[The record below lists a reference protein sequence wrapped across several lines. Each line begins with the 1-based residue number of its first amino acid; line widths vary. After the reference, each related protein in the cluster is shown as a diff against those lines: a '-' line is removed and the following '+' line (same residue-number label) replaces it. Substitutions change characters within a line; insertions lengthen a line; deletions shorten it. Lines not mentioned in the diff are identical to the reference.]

1 MTSRWLALLVSN
13 LFFFIAF
20 YFKEKS
26 YLIIINR
33 TLFILISL
41 FFLSAISILYSNNSS
56 EAILFTSKLF
66 IIFFTLYNLAVCN
79 RNCDD
84 FLNYIIKFLIF
95 SLLIEVLY
103 VIGLSIIDGPSILT
117 GISMNQ
123 NISSFSILIKLPI
136 LIYYQLKNKKAFL
149 PFFILELL
157 VFLSLILLQ
166 SRASLFLL
174 SGIYLSIFLYNLREN
189 KTSILNT
196 LKLTLTILII
206 VFSSQTSSLF
216 KQNSINDLQVLNDE
230 SILLRSEYYN
240 IALNSIK
247 ENLLIGKGSGSWK
260 VESLKEFSNSVNDSI
275 IPYYVH
281 NDFVQFFYELGILGF
296 IAYLLFFISIITK
309 TISNRLITFERLY
322 LLSFFVF
329 FIDSMLNF
337 PIHRPQV
344 IITFLI
350 ISSPIIFK
358 KENYTIL
365 PKMPFILG
373 IILISSLSMFI
384 QFKEHKSLTIQDT
397 FINDSMLDKYSLE
410 LNEIKNIDVSI
421 PNLSVNTIPITSYLS
436 RYYIEYNDYESALKF
451 SEQGFMLNPHLKYTK
466 EQYLKGLLLNNEF
479 SKAVEIS
486 RLLFYQD
493 SYNEV
498 YAETY
503 LDLLFINSKLIEVE
517 ELFFNLLKSSQ
528 ENLIVKLLDYYSN
541 LTVKNLDF
549 LSEALFQSAS
559 QFPNNTTIQDLSK
572 KYLK

>member
-13 LFFFIAF
+13 LFFFVAF

-26 YLIIINR
+26 SLIMINR
-33 TLFILISL
+33 TLLFLISL
-41 FFLSAISILYSNNSS
+41 FFLSAISILYSTNSS

-79 RNCDD
+79 RNCSN
-84 FLNYIIKFLIF
+84 FFNYIIKFLIF
-95 SLLIEVLY
+95 SLFIEVVY
-103 VIGLSIIDGPSILT
+103 VIVLSIIDGHNIVT

-149 PFFILELL
+149 PFFIVELL

-174 SGIYLSIFLYNLREN
+174 LGIYASIFLYNLKKN
-189 KTSILNT
+189 KTSIINT
-196 LKLTLTILII
+196 LKLTLTIFII
-206 VFSSQTSSLF
+206 LSSSQISSLF
-216 KQNSINDLQVLNDE
+216 KQNSINEFQVLNDE

-240 IALNSIK
+240 IASNSIK
-247 ENLLIGKGSGSWK
+247 ENLFIGKGSGSWK
-260 VESLKEFSNSVNDSI
+260 VESLKEFSNSFSDII

-296 IAYLLFFISIITK
+296 IIYSLFFLSIIRK
-309 TISNRLITFERLY
+309 TINKKLITFEKLY

-329 FIDSMLNF
+329 FIDSLLNF

-344 IITFLI
+344 IIAFLI

-365 PKMPFILG
+365 PKTPFLTV
-373 IILISSLSMFI
+373 IILLSSLSMFI
-384 QFKEHKSLTIQDT
+384 QFKEHKSLTIQDIL
-397 FINDSMLDKYSLE
+397 INDSMLDKYSLE
-410 LNEIKNIDVSI
+410 LYEVKNIDASI

-436 RYYIEYNDYESALKF
+436 RYYIKYNDYESALKF
-451 SEQGFMLNPHLKYTK
+451 SEQGFMLNPHLNYTK
-466 EQYLKGLLLNNEF
+466 EQYLKALLLNNEF

-493 SYNEV
+493 LYNEV

-503 LDLLFINSKLIEVE
+503 LDLLFINSKLIELE

-528 ENLIVKLLDYYSN
+528 ENLIVKLLNYYSN

-549 LSEALFQSAS
+549 FSEALFQSAS
-559 QFPNNTTIQDLSK
+559 QFPNNTSIQDLSK
-572 KYLK
+572 NYLK

>member
-26 YLIIINR
+26 SLIIINR
-33 TLFILISL
+33 TLFFLISL
-41 FFLSAISILYSNNSS
+41 FFLSAISILYSSNSS

-66 IIFFTLYNLAVCN
+66 IICFTLYNLALCN
-79 RNCDD
+79 RNCND
-84 FLNYIIKFLIF
+84 FFNYIIKFLIF
-95 SLLIEVLY
+95 SLLIEVVY
-103 VIGLSIIDGPSILT
+103 VIGLSIIDGSSLLK

-136 LIYYQLKNKKAFL
+136 LIYYQSKKNKAFV

-157 VFLSLILLQ
+157 VFLSLFLLQ

-296 IAYLLFFISIITK
+296 IAYSLFFISIITK
-309 TISNRLITFERLY
+309 TISNRLTTFERLY

-365 PKMPFILG
+365 PKIPFILG

-384 QFKEHKSLTIQDT
+384 QFKEHKSLIIQDIL
-397 FINDSMLDKYSLE
+397 INDSMLDKYSLE

-421 PNLSVNTIPITSYLS
+421 PNLSANTIPITSYLS

-451 SEQGFMLNPHLKYTK
+451 SKQGFMLNPHLKYTK
-466 EQYLKGLLLNNEF
+466 EQYLKALLLNNEF

-528 ENLIVKLLDYYSN
+528 ENLIVKLLNYYSN

-559 QFPNNTTIQDLSK
+559 QFPNNTSIQNLSK
-572 KYLK
+572 NYLK

>member
-13 LFFFIAF
+13 LFFFVAF

-26 YLIIINR
+26 SLIMINR
-33 TLFILISL
+33 TLLFLISL
-41 FFLSAISILYSNNSS
+41 FFLSAISILYSTNSS

-66 IIFFTLYNLAVCN
+66 IIFFTLYNLAVFN
-79 RNCDD
+79 RNCSN
-84 FLNYIIKFLIF
+84 FFNYIIKFLIF
-95 SLLIEVLY
+95 SLFIEVVY
-103 VIGLSIIDGPSILT
+103 VIVLSIIDGHNIVT

-149 PFFILELL
+149 PFFIVELL

-174 SGIYLSIFLYNLREN
+174 LGIYASIFLYNLKKN
-189 KTSILNT
+189 KTSIINT
-196 LKLTLTILII
+196 LKLTLTIFII
-206 VFSSQTSSLF
+206 LSSSQISSLF
-216 KQNSINDLQVLNDE
+216 KQNSINEFQVLNDE

-240 IALNSIK
+240 IASNSIK
-247 ENLLIGKGSGSWK
+247 ENLFIGKGSGSWK
-260 VESLKEFSNSVNDSI
+260 VESLKEFSNSVSDII

-296 IAYLLFFISIITK
+296 IIYSLFFISIIRK
-309 TISNRLITFERLY
+309 TINKKLITFEKLY

-329 FIDSMLNF
+329 FIDSLLNF

-344 IITFLI
+344 IIAFLI

-365 PKMPFILG
+365 PKTPFLIV
-373 IILISSLSMFI
+373 IILLSSLSMFI
-384 QFKEHKSLTIQDT
+384 QFKEHKSLTIQDIL
-397 FINDSMLDKYSLE
+397 INDSMLDKYSLE
-410 LNEIKNIDVSI
+410 LYEVKNIDASI

-436 RYYIEYNDYESALKF
+436 RYYIKYNDYESALKF
-451 SEQGFMLNPHLKYTK
+451 SEQGFMLNPHLNYTK
-466 EQYLKGLLLNNEF
+466 EQYLKALLLNNEF

-493 SYNEV
+493 LYNEV

-503 LDLLFINSKLIEVE
+503 LDLLFINSKLIELE

-528 ENLIVKLLDYYSN
+528 ENLIVKLLNYYSN

-549 LSEALFQSAS
+549 FSEALFQSAS
-559 QFPNNTTIQDLSK
+559 QFPNNTSIQDLSK
-572 KYLK
+572 NYLK

>member
-13 LFFFIAF
+13 LFFFVAF

-26 YLIIINR
+26 SLIMINR
-33 TLFILISL
+33 TLLFLISL
-41 FFLSAISILYSNNSS
+41 FFLSAISILYSTNSS

-79 RNCDD
+79 RNCSN
-84 FLNYIIKFLIF
+84 FFNYIIKFLIF
-95 SLLIEVLY
+95 SLFIEVVY
-103 VIGLSIIDGPSILT
+103 VIVLSIIDGHNIVT

-149 PFFILELL
+149 PFFIVELL

-174 SGIYLSIFLYNLREN
+174 LGIYASIFLYNLKKN
-189 KTSILNT
+189 KTSIIYT
-196 LKLTLTILII
+196 LKLTLTIFII
-206 VFSSQTSSLF
+206 LSSSQASSLF
-216 KQNSINDLQVLNDE
+216 KQNSINEFQVLNDE

-240 IALNSIK
+240 IASNSIK
-247 ENLLIGKGSGSWK
+247 ENLFIGKGSGSWK
-260 VESLKEFSNSVNDSI
+260 VESLKEFSNSVSDII

-296 IAYLLFFISIITK
+296 IIYSLFFISIIRK
-309 TISNRLITFERLY
+309 TINKKLITFEKLY

-329 FIDSMLNF
+329 FIDSLLNF

-344 IITFLI
+344 IIAFLI

-365 PKMPFILG
+365 PKTPFLIV
-373 IILISSLSMFI
+373 IILLSSLSMFI
-384 QFKEHKSLTIQDT
+384 QFKEHKSLTIQDIL
-397 FINDSMLDKYSLE
+397 INDSMLDKYSLE
-410 LNEIKNIDVSI
+410 LYEVKNIDASI

-436 RYYIEYNDYESALKF
+436 RYYIKYNDYESALKF
-451 SEQGFMLNPHLKYTK
+451 SEQGFMLNPHLNYTK
-466 EQYLKGLLLNNEF
+466 EQYLKALLLNNEF

-493 SYNEV
+493 LYNEV

-503 LDLLFINSKLIEVE
+503 LDLLFINSKLIELE

-528 ENLIVKLLDYYSN
+528 ENLIVKLLNYYSN

-549 LSEALFQSAS
+549 FSEALFQSAS
-559 QFPNNTTIQDLSK
+559 QFPNNTSIQDLSK
-572 KYLK
+572 NYLK